1 MCSIADAPWVREA
14 ERTGYSRYGYFNAP
28 QDATDATSCDRC
40 GELIYLGAE
49 FFDVDG
55 EHLCGECM
63 DALLHRMRRR
73 WGE

>member
-1 MCSIADAPWVREA
+1 MSIPDAPWVREA

-28 QDATDATSCDRC
+28 PDECDATSCDRC
-40 GELIYLGAE
+40 GELIYLGEE